1 MKIKL
6 IITSLACVTIIL
18 SCREST
24 NNVSIPSPVTSDF
37 IPDTINLSKEDYYDK
52 VLGALVGSAIGDA
65 MGASTEM
72 WERNEIQLKYGYING
87 LTPAT
92 REQSPEGTWD
102 HNLIAGATTDDTR
115 WKFFMVKYFSSNLA
129 ELNSEKFSKFIT
141 AYYASLTKE
150 LGSDEISKNPDLLDN
165 QIEKVDWIKE
175 WARVS
180 LAYQNGDK
188 AYQKAQN
195 RFYGGEM
202 SCAGQLYTPMF
213 GLLAK
218 TPKDAYNLAYEHSI
232 FDIGYAKDISGLV
245 AAMTQTAMRTK
256 NIDSIL
262 NTAVFVDPLGYKSS
276 RLVTRI
282 SQNIL
287 DASRRTVLVSR
298 KLSEENDTTITKMP
312 NGFPNTKNEWLQQ
325 DYLYTFLD
333 NDKKAIAFHAG
344 EIWQIMV
351 TAIEFG
357 QGDFEKTMQFIVNY
371 GRDNDT
377 VAAVAGMIL
386 GAKDGFNNLPKNLK
400 TSVLKVSK
408 ENMGIDL
415 EVLAAEMTETVYR

>member
-6 IITSLACVTIIL
+6 IIATCTIFVTLL
-18 SCREST
+18 SCKESESK
-24 NNVSIPSPVTSDF
+24 VDIPSPKKSAF
-37 IPDTINLSKEDYYDK
+37 IADTIKLSKEEYYDK

-72 WERNEIQLKYGYING
+72 WHRNEIQLKYGYING
-87 LTPAT
+87 LTAAT

-102 HNLIAGATTDDTR
+102 HNLLAGATTDDTR
-115 WKFFMVKYFSSNLA
+115 WKYFMVNYFSSNKVKLSP
-129 ELNSEKFSKFIT
+129 EQFSKFIT
-141 AYYASLTKE
+141 DYYASLTKE
-150 LGSDEISKNPDLLDN
+150 LGGDAIAKNPDLLDN

-175 WARVS
+175 WARVA
-180 LAYQNGDK
+180 LAYQNNGK
-188 AYQKAQN
+188 AYQKALN

-213 GLLAK
+213 GLIANN
-218 TPKDAYNLAYEHSI
+218 PEEAYSTAYEHSI

-245 AAMTQTAMRTK
+245 AAMTQTAMQTK

-262 NTAVFVDPLGYKSS
+262 NTAIFVDPLGYKSS
-276 RLVTRI
+276 RLVMRI
-282 SQNIL
+282 SQNVL
-287 DASRRTVLVSR
+287 DAARRTVLVSR
-298 KLSEENDTTITKMP
+298 NLSLEKDSLVTAVPKGYTHTEQD
-312 NGFPNTKNEWLQQ
+312 WLQQ
-325 DYLYTFLD
+325 DYLYTYLD

-344 EIWQIMV
+344 EIWQITV
-351 TAIEFG
+351 TAIAFG

-386 GAKDGFNNLPKNLK
+386 GAKDGYSNLPTPLK
-400 TSVLKVSK
+400 TTILKVSK

-415 EVLAAEMTETVYR
+415 EAMAHEMTTSFYQ

>member
-6 IITSLACVTIIL
+6 IIAGIFCFSFFL
-18 SCREST
+18 SCNEST
-24 NNVSIPSPVTSDF
+24 KDVAIPSPENSAFISD
-37 IPDTINLSKEDYYDK
+37 IIKLSKEEYYDK

-72 WERNEIQLKYGYING
+72 WHRSEIQLKYGYING

-102 HNLIAGATTDDTR
+102 HNLLAGATTDDTR
-115 WKFFMVKYFSSNLA
+115 WKYFMVKYFSSTQGD
-129 ELNSEKFSKFIT
+129 LNPENFSKFIT
-141 AYYASLTKE
+141 DYYASLTKE
-150 LGSDEISKNPDLLDN
+150 LGSDEVSRNPDLLDN

-180 LAYQNGDK
+180 LAYQNGGK

-213 GLLAK
+213 GLLTS
-218 TPKDAYNLAYEHSI
+218 TPDEAYNMAYEHSI

-282 SQNIL
+282 SQNVL
-287 DASRRTVLVSR
+287 DSSRRTVLVSR
-298 KLSEENDTTITKMP
+298 KLSAENDSIITAIPKGYP
-312 NGFPNTKNEWLQQ
+312 QTKQAWIQQ
-325 DYLYTFLD
+325 DYLYSFLD

-351 TAIEFG
+351 TAIDYG
-357 QGDFEKTMQFIVNY
+357 QGDFQKTMQFIVNY

-386 GAKDGFNNLPKNLK
+386 GAKDGYNNLPEDLK
-400 TSVLKVSK
+400 TNVLKVSK
-408 ENMGIDL
+408 ENMGINL
-415 EVLAAEMTETVYR
+415 EALATEMTNNLYH